1 MTLAAR
7 LEDMEVTLEHM
18 LMDVF
23 VSWPTFNYP
32 SIVFSAPIIN
42 NKASV
47 FHSQNLSFIAIHDCS
62 HWTGANICSHL
73 FPDVLSLIS
82 NKTKAQ
88 IEFKVFTQDIKSGT

>member
-32 SIVFSAPIIN
+32 SIVFSAPLIN
-42 NKASV
+42 NKASTFQTV
-47 FHSQNLSFIAIHDCS
+47 RIY
-62 HWTGANICSHL
+62 
-73 FPDVLSLIS
+73 PSLPFM
-82 NKTKAQ
+82 TAV
-88 IEFKVFTQDIKSGT
+88 IEQGPAYVHIYFQMFCH